1 MKLAGPASL
10 LAAAAAASLLAT
22 PATAAAGGY
31 LSVGL
36 GGSPSFNDEL
46 EGRFSGE
53 GHSSARVMVGQ
64 RFGRL
69 ALEAGLGGYGLH
81 GIAGDT
87 ADVVDGRAV
96 TASVSAKL
104 HIPLGERLTGY
115 VRGGLGRTWVSSD
128 SAMELEGDGYHGGV
142 GIEYSLD
149 LALTQA
155 SVWVE
160 ARRDLHQLDRMGAQ
174 YDGSADTLSVG
185 LSFGL

>member
-1 MKLAGPASL
+1 MKFAGPA
-10 LAAAAAASLLAT
+10 LALATISAALLAT
-22 PATAAAGGY
+22 PASAAAGGY

-36 GGSPSFNDEL
+36 GTAPTFNDEL
-46 EGRFSGE
+46 GATFSGE
-53 GHSSARVMVGQ
+53 GHSSGRVMIGQ

-81 GIAGDT
+81 GVRGDT
-87 ADVVDGRAV
+87 VDVVDGRAV

-104 HIPLGERLTGY
+104 HIPLGDRATAYL
-115 VRGGLGRTWVSSD
+115 RGGLGRTWVSSD
-128 SAMELEGDGYHGGV
+128 AAMDFEGDGYHGGA
-142 GIEYSLD
+142 GLEYSLD

-155 SVWVE
+155 SLWVE
-160 ARRDLHQLDRMGAQ
+160 VRRDLHELDRMGAQ